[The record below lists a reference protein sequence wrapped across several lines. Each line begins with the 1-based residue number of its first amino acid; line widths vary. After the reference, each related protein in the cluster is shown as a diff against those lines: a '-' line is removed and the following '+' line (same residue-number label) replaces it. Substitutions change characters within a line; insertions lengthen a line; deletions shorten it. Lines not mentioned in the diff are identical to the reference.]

1 MKQWRIAIENNSNLR
16 QENEKLKLALEKKGL
31 EIKKINL
38 AAKRNVSEIGTL
50 KTKVSNLEDLVRQL
64 QSDLDK
70 AQKKASENEKQSI
83 NAKFIRELDE
93 INDLVSKHGQRKL
106 AENRAIGSVS
116 LPKIPRIAASPV
128 CRGKLTDTR
137 NFALENV
144 LEQLPKI
151 KCKYSGCTFQ
161 KSDAQQVKIHEEEC
175 REKRVFCELCWMG
188 IAMSKLFSHLETK
201 HRMKPYGS
209 KTSLG
214 QEFWIRTLTKG
225 RGFIPLS
232 KVNDFEF
239 IVNRKSCGEEGIVM
253 FWISLNGSAKEANQY
268 EYTLKLWN
276 KDITKILALKSTKC
290 LSVDMWRGN
299 KAMALLLSRDDEKKA
314 ENNKELWLT
323 LLIKKK

>member
-1 MKQWRIAIENNSNLR
+1 MILSCLNSVSDWTHKRIFQTTRRFLSINRSNSVKLR
-16 QENEKLKLALEKKGL
+16 SDCVPPSTGLNSRFHQVPTVLQRTIRTVITMGNWFSQTPPDRVAKSLECPVCLDTIKNPPIHQCEKGHGL
-31 EIKKINL
+31 CSTC
-38 AAKRNVSEIGTL
+38 RQTL
-50 KTKVSNLEDLVRQL
+50 KDQ
-64 QSDLDK
+64 DK
-70 AQKKASENEKQSI
+70 
-83 NAKFIRELDE
+83 
-93 INDLVSKHGQRKL
+93 
-106 AENRAIGSVS
+106 
-116 LPKIPRIAASPV
+116 PCPV

-201 HRMKPYGS
+201 HRMKRYGS

-276 KDITKILALKSTKC
+276 KDRTKILALKSTKC